1 MTQQTFTQYDF
12 KPFLIDAIREL
23 RFTEPTGIQQK
34 IFPVVKKGVSVIG
47 QSQTGSGKTHAY
59 LLPTLNRINPSRE
72 EVQLV
77 ITAPTRELAQQIYEE
92 IVKLTKFCAE
102 DQMITARCLIGG
114 TDKQRSIEKLKK
126 QPHIVVGTPGRIK
139 DLVEEKAL
147 FVYKADTII
156 VDEADLMLDMGFIQ
170 DVDKIAARMPKN
182 LQMLVFSAT
191 IPQKL
196 KPFLKKYME
205 NPEHIHINPKQV
217 AAGNIEHYLVPSRHR
232 NKIELVKNMLLQ
244 FKPYLAIV
252 FTNTKKKADEV
263 ADGLAERGLKVGR
276 IHGDLSPRDR
286 KKMMKQVRDLEFQY
300 IVATDLAA
308 RGIDIEGISHVI
320 NYEFPS
326 DLDFFVHRVGRTA
339 RAGHSGIA
347 VTIYDPANEEALDSL
362 EKQRHIEFKHVD
374 LRGDEWADLGD
385 RRRRKS
391 RKKPND
397 GLDVMATKVVKKPKK
412 VKPNYK
418 RKLAT
423 ERDKVKKKYSNKKR

>member
-1 MTQQTFTQYDF
+1 
-12 KPFLIDAIREL
+12 
-23 RFTEPTGIQQK
+23 
-34 IFPVVKKGVSVIG
+34 
-47 QSQTGSGKTHAY
+47 
-59 LLPTLNRINPSRE
+59 
-72 EVQLV
+72 
-77 ITAPTRELAQQIYEE
+77 
-92 IVKLTKFCAE
+92 
-102 DQMITARCLIGG
+102 
-114 TDKQRSIEKLKK
+114 
-126 QPHIVVGTPGRIK
+126 
-139 DLVEEKAL
+139 
-147 FVYKADTII
+147 
-156 VDEADLMLDMGFIQ
+156 
-170 DVDKIAARMPKN
+170 
-182 LQMLVFSAT
+182 MLVFSAT

-286 KKMMKQVRDLEFQY
+286 RKMMKQVRDLEFQY

-320 NYEFPS
+320 NYELPP

-423 ERDKVKKKYSNKKR
+423 ERDKVKKKYSDKKR